1 MLTAFNPHTSGSG
14 ITWTGLAVI
23 AAWGIGA
30 LLLSTRF
37 FRWTPHQAEEGAGTS
52 VEGATHHEWRAGN
65 RAAYSMI
72 GRA

>member
-1 MLTAFNPHTSGSG
+1 MLAAFNPHTSGSG

-37 FRWTPHQAEEGAGTS
+37 FRWTPAS
-52 VEGATHHEWRAGN
+52 
-65 RAAYSMI
+65 S
-72 GRA
+72 